1 MNDDRGWFFSVLAL
15 IGLGL
20 LLLLSLVWLSI
31 ERTDLSYGIEQKQ
44 GDIETTT
51 KLIAKLEVERDNLL
65 SPYQLNRLARRLG
78 LGPATPGQIRRMKQ
92 EAEPKAAQ

>member
-1 MNDDRGWFFSVLAL
+1 MNPDQGWFISVLAL
-15 IGLGL
+15 VGMGL

-31 ERTDLSYGIEQKQ
+31 ERTNLSYGIEQKQ

-65 SPYQLNRLARRLG
+65 SPYQLNRLAHCLG
-78 LGPATPGQIRRMKQ
+78 LGPATPGQIRRIKQ
-92 EAEPKAAQ
+92 ATEPKAAQ